1 MAKAPTQAEQI
12 VDYIRKHGSITRLEA
27 ANKLFIFELSARIVG
42 LEKRGWTF
50 KKERITKTNTIGQTK
65 SFTKYSIEEEGAFI

>member
-12 VDYIRKHGSITRLEA
+12 VDYMRRNGSITRLEA

-42 LEKRGWTF
+42 LESRGWEF
-50 KKERITKTNTIGQTK
+50 NKERVSRTNSYGQKK
-65 SFTKYSIEEEGAFI
+65 SFTKYSIAKEGAFI